1 MATSWA
7 SKAVGP
13 HSGLWR
19 KIISWLALHLPASIE
34 FMPFLFSYLPHV
46 ENQVL
51 WTQLMFGIGLAF
63 SLSIMQSHSQLP
75 CNVNPGWGFPRL
87 PPHSWKVKQIW
98 TLNTQL
104 KRPLWQ
110 RICTKGLWTGDEG
123 KTLLKTSRPGNKYER
138 TKRRRSE
145 NPISELESEIAP
157 NTIELSNWRYCGT
170 VLVYWHLLVEIFH
183 DTKNGFSSRKCV
195 CLYFLKL
202 ILSFVRAWCRKISS
216 LMILYEQ
223 TGTGNGPGKGKSSAS
238 KVPGGYVP
246 SLKLT

>member
-13 HSGLWR
+13 NSGLWR

-51 WTQLMFGIGLAF
+51 WRQLMFGIGLAF
-63 SLSIMQSHSQLP
+63 SLSVMQSHSQLP

-98 TLNTQL
+98 TLPFTPPNTQL
-104 KRPLWQ
+104 KRRLWQ
-110 RICTKGLWTGDEG
+110 GICTKGLWTGDEV
-123 KTLLKTSRPGNKYER
+123 KTLLKTSRPGNMYER

-157 NTIELSNWRYCGT
+157 NRIELSNWRYCGT
-170 VLVYWHLLVEIFH
+170 VLVYWWRYSTILK
-183 DTKNGFSSRKCV
+183 TGFSSRNCV

-223 TGTGNGPGKGKSSAS
+223 IGT
-238 KVPGGYVP
+238 V
-246 SLKLT
+246 LKET